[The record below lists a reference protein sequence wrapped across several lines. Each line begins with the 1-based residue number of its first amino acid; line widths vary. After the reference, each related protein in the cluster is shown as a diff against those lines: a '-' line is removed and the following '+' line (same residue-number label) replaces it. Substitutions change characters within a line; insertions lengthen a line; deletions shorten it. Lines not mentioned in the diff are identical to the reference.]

1 MDGLGDLPGD
11 ERGQQAQ
18 ADEVARLRAELDAV
32 RQEQEAFLRA
42 VSHDLR
48 APVRHILAYGRLV
61 RETVAQ
67 SNADPEAL
75 QFLDTIAQAGQQLGS
90 MIDGLIQLGR
100 IGSAPATPGPVA
112 LGPVLQSAVAAARSA
127 AAAAPALKKSAAAKE
142 PASSGEGVASAWIDT
157 VHWDL
162 PGAEACPVLWAD
174 AGWLQEVLVA
184 LLDNALKFSR
194 GAQPPRIAVQVRPA
208 PGDRVDI
215 TVQDNGAGFPA
226 AQAGQ
231 LFQVFQ
237 RLHPASQF
245 EGLGLG
251 LARCLRLVARMGGTI
266 GISAAPHQGCTVCLQ
281 LPAAGSAGPDAA
293 AS

>member
-1 MDGLGDLPGD
+1 MEAPRSDLPNEAG
-11 ERGQQAQ
+11 RVQ
-18 ADEVARLRAELDAV
+18 ADEVARLRMELDAA

-48 APVRHILAYGRLV
+48 APVRHILAYGRLL
-61 RETVAQ
+61 RETVAE

-75 QFLDTIAQAGQQLGS
+75 QFLDTIAQAGQQLGG

-100 IGSAPATPGPVA
+100 IGAAPATPGPVA
-112 LGPVLQSAVAAARSA
+112 LGPVLQSAVAAARTA
-127 AAAAPALKKSAAAKE
+127 AAAAPSPKSAAAKA
-142 PASSGEGVASAWIDT
+142 PASSGEGPAGPWLDAVQ
-157 VHWDL
+157 WDL
-162 PGAEACPVLWAD
+162 PAAEACPVLWAD

-194 GAQPPRIAVQVRPA
+194 GAQPPRIAVHVRPA

-215 TVQDNGAGFPA
+215 TVRDNGAGFPA

-251 LARCLRLVARMGGTI
+251 LARCRRLVARMGGTI

-281 LPAAGSAGPDAA
+281 LPAAGAPGPDAGTG
-293 AS
+293 

>member
-1 MDGLGDLPGD
+1 MDGPRSDLPNAAG
-11 ERGQQAQ
+11 RVQ
-18 ADEVARLRAELDAV
+18 ADEVTRLRAELDAA

-48 APVRHILAYGRLV
+48 APVRHILAYGRLL
-61 RETVAQ
+61 RETVAE
-67 SNADPEAL
+67 SNADPEAM
-75 QFLDTIAQAGQQLGS
+75 QFLDTIAQAGQQLGG

-100 IGSAPATPGPVA
+100 IGSAPATPAPVA
-112 LGPVLQSAVAAARSA
+112 LGPVLQSAVAAARTA
-127 AAAAPALKKSAAAKE
+127 AAVAPSPKSGAAKA
-142 PASSGEGVASAWIDT
+142 PASSEEGSAGAWIDA
-157 VHWDL
+157 VQWDL
-162 PGAEACPVLWAD
+162 PAAEACPVLWAD

-208 PGDRVDI
+208 PGERVDI

-251 LARCLRLVARMGGTI
+251 LARCRRLVARMGGTI

-281 LPAAGSAGPDAA
+281 LPAAGAPGPDAA
-293 AS
+293 AG